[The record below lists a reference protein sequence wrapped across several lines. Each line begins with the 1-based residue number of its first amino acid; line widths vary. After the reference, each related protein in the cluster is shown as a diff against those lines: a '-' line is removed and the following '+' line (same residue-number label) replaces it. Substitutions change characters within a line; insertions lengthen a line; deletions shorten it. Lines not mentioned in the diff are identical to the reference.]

1 MLNVNDVR
9 RSVQKLGSLTASVST
24 GSVYNG
30 ALNRYARKRELNIIV
45 TASDNK
51 RLMIRQVPLFDSMD
65 LDLLRADAN
74 TNKYLHIG
82 CVTMSIEPLMHQ
94 RYLKDY
100 GPNIRGYCMLVDAS
114 FKKLEESIISAY
126 QYDLRNGR
134 ADYVSFPNHC
144 LSISDPHIQKR
155 LSVLVG
161 FDHID
166 VEPGAELFNLCIG
179 YIITGVNTLNP
190 TGSKGIVSFP
200 ISGAKEMDV
209 SALLD
214 NGNDDFHKAYN
225 RAELVTNPSDDDI
238 YIKSKGSFLSNIY
251 GSTKTIKRRTM
262 RVRMEHELEGGK
274 VGSSQAINQ
283 TLGGTIHASI
293 KKQPSISAADSDT
306 PDISHR
312 RSTSE
317 RISEEELYKILNSRA
332 VLTRVGSMPRR
343 LNNK

>member
-30 ALNRYARKRELNIIV
+30 SLNRYARKRELNIIV

-51 RLMIRQVPLFDSMD
+51 GLMIRQVPLFDSMD
-65 LDLLRADAN
+65 LDLLRTDAS

-114 FKKLEESIISAY
+114 FRKLRESIISAY
-126 QYDLRNGR
+126 QYDLKNGR

-144 LSISDPHIQKR
+144 LSLSDPHIQKR

-166 VEPGAELFNLCIG
+166 AEPGVELFNLCIG

-209 SALLD
+209 SSLLE
-214 NGNDDFHKAYN
+214 NGKDDFQMAYN

-262 RVRMEHELEGGK
+262 RVKMKQELGEDGD
-274 VGSSQAINQ
+274 GSDRAVNQ
-283 TLGGTIHASI
+283 TSKSSVNHGKCKRS
-293 KKQPSISAADSDT
+293 ST
-306 PDISHR
+306 PKAESEIVETSHR

-317 RISEEELYKILNSRA
+317 GISEEELYRILNTRA
-332 VLTRVGSMPRR
+332 VLTRAGSMPRR